1 MDEQHWH
8 IWRLGLTC
16 TAWLFTQGWKIW
28 DTTRA
33 TPSNQFGHRHEAERL
48 VASGKPNP
56 GAWAATWCRC
66 ATVRPSAR

>member
-8 IWRLGLTC
+8 IWRLSLTC
-16 TAWLFTQGWKIW
+16 TAWLFTQGWKIR

-33 TPSNQFGHRHEAERL
+33 TPSNQFAHRHEAERL

-56 GAWAATWCRC
+56 GTWAATWC
-66 ATVRPSAR
+66 